1 MNTAADAPLRVR
13 PVRRHRLWED
23 IAHRLEEMIQD
34 GTFPPGTLLPP
45 ERELMRLFDVG
56 RPSVREALFALHR
69 MGLVRVSTGER
80 ASVTTPTPDALI
92 AHLSGAARAF
102 LAQGDGATHFQ
113 DARALFETGIARLAA
128 LRATDT
134 DIDRL
139 RRALDANTAARGDAR
154 KFEQADVA
162 FHFALAQTTKNPIF
176 AAVHEA
182 LVDWLTSQ
190 RTMALRLPRAET
202 VALDGHR
209 RIFEAVAARD
219 PTAASAA
226 MDRHLQE
233 IADLIRDGAEIG
245 R

>member
-1 MNTAADAPLRVR
+1 MSGLQDAPLRVR
-13 PVRRHRLWED
+13 PIRRHRLWED
-23 IAHRLEEMIQD
+23 VAHRLEEMIQE

-56 RPSVREALFALHR
+56 RPSIREALFALHR

-80 ASVTTPTPDALI
+80 ASVTTPTPDTLI

-102 LAQGDGATHFQ
+102 LAQGNGVAHFH
-113 DARALFETGIARLAA
+113 DARALFEAGIARRAA
-128 LRATDT
+128 ARATDD
-134 DIDRL
+134 DIARL
-139 RRALDANTAARGDAR
+139 HRALEANEAARGDAR

-162 FHFALAQTTKNPIF
+162 FHYVLAQITENPIF

-190 RTMALRLPRAET
+190 RTIALRLPHTET

-209 RIFEAVAARD
+209 RIFAAVAGHD
-219 PTAASAA
+219 PEAAGAA
-226 MDRHLQE
+226 MEQHLHE
-233 IADLIRDGAEIG
+233 IAALVRDATRGQA
-245 R
+245 

>member
-23 IAHRLEEMIQD
+23 IAHRLEEMIQE

-56 RPSVREALFALHR
+56 RPSIREALFALHR

-80 ASVTTPTPDALI
+80 ASVTTPTPDTLI

-102 LAQGDGATHFQ
+102 LSQGDGAAHFQ

-128 LRATDT
+128 LRATDA

-139 RRALDANTAARGDAR
+139 RQALDANAAARADAR

-190 RTMALRLPRAET
+190 RTMALRQPRAEAI
-202 VALDGHR
+202 ALDGHR
-209 RIFEAVAARD
+209 RIFEAVAAHD
-219 PTAASAA
+219 SNAAGAA

-233 IADLIRDGAEIG
+233 IADLIRDGAEIA